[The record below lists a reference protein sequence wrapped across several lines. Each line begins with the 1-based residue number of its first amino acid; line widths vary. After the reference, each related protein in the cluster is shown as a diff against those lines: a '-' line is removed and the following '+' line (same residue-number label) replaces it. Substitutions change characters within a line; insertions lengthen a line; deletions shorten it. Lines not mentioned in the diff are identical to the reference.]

1 LLKPEINT
9 WPIKIG
15 LKSFNAKLNGEVML
29 ATFVRIFAQKVTRLL
44 SPI

>member
-1 LLKPEINT
+1 MKTTFPILSPLIDINT
-9 WPIKIG
+9 P
-15 LKSFNAKLNGEVML
+15 NAKLNGEVML